1 MEEEK
6 YKEEFTEVGFFQ
18 KIKNFG
24 KAAGMKT
31 VYTGL
36 LLYYAFRRKDTPKWA
51 KGIVLGALGYFISP
65 IDGVPDLTPFLGYTD
80 DFGVMMF
87 ALVTISA
94 YVNKDVKEQAKTQL
108 EKWFGKSDDDM
119 LAEVDEKI

>member
-65 IDGVPDLTPFLGYTD
+65 IDGVPDLTPFIGYTD

-94 YVNKDVKEQAKTQL
+94 YVNKDVKEQDKTQL

>member
-1 MEEEK
+1 MEEK
-6 YKEEFTEVGFFQ
+6 YKEEFTEVGFFE

-51 KGIVLGALGYFISP
+51 KGIVLGALGYFVSP

-108 EKWFGKSDDDM
+108 EKWFGKSDDEM

>member
-1 MEEEK
+1 MEEK
-6 YKEEFTEVGFFQ
+6 YKEEFTEEGFFQ

-24 KAAGMKT
+24 KAAGVKT

-51 KGIVLGALGYFISP
+51 KGIVLGALGYFVSP
-65 IDGVPDLTPFLGYTD
+65 IDGVPDLTPFVGYTD

-94 YVNKDVKEQAKTQL
+94 YINKDVKEQAKTQL
-108 EKWFGKSDDDM
+108 EKWFGKTDDD
-119 LAEVDEKI
+119 LIAEVDEKI

>member
-1 MEEEK
+1 MEEK
-6 YKEEFTEVGFFQ
+6 YKKEFTEEGFFQ

-51 KGIVLGALGYFISP
+51 KGIVLGALGYFVSP
-65 IDGVPDLTPFLGYTD
+65 IDGVPDLTPFIGYTD

-94 YVNKDVKEQAKTQL
+94 YVNKDVKAQAKTQL
-108 EKWFGKSDDDM
+108 EKWFGKPDDD
-119 LAEVDEKI
+119 LIAEVDEKI

>member
-1 MEEEK
+1 MEEK
-6 YKEEFTEVGFFQ
+6 YKEEFTEDGFFA
-18 KIKNFG
+18 KIKKFG

-51 KGIVLGALGYFISP
+51 KGIVLGALGYFVSP
-65 IDGVPDLTPFLGYTD
+65 IDGIPDLTPFVGYTD

-94 YVNKDVKEQAKTQL
+94 YVNKDVKEQAKIQL
-108 EKWFGKSDDDM
+108 EKWFGKPDDD
-119 LAEVDEKI
+119 LIAEVDEKI

>member
-65 IDGVPDLTPFLGYTD
+65 IDGVPDLTPFIGYTD

>member
-1 MEEEK
+1 MEEKKQVQFEEK
-6 YKEEFTEVGFFQ
+6 KFWNKLTNYA
-18 KIKNFG
+18 
-24 KAAGMKT
+24 KAAGQKT

-36 LLYYAFRRKDTPKWA
+36 LLYYAFRREDTPRWA
-51 KGIVLGALGYFISP
+51 KGIVMGALTYFVSP

-80 DFGVMMF
+80 DFSVMMF

-94 YVNKDVKEQAKTQL
+94 YINQEVRAKAKLQL
-108 EKWFGKSDDDM
+108 ETWFGKPDEEI